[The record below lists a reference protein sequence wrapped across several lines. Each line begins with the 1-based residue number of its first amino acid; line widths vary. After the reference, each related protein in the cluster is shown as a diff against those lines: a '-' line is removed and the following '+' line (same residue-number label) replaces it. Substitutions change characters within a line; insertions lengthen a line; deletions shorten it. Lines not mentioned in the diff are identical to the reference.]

1 MIDTLDIAPTV
12 AEALARG
19 APVVALESTIISH
32 GLPWPENLDT
42 ARALGAAIT
51 NEGAV
56 PATIAIR
63 GGRIVVGCD
72 DAHLE
77 ELAHGTGIRKVSRRD
92 LAAVVAQGG
101 DGATTVAGTMIVAA
115 MAGIPIMATGGIG
128 GVHRGA
134 ADTFDI
140 SADLAELSL
149 SRVTVVCS
157 GAKSILDLPKT
168 LEVLETNGV
177 PVIGFGTDR
186 FPAFHCRDSGLA
198 LEARADTPEDAARII
213 AAQRR
218 LGLAGGLVIANP
230 VPAADEI
237 AMAELDAW
245 TASANDQARAQGI
258 SGKDLTPY
266 LLDRLADLSGG
277 RTIKTNMAL
286 VRNNAAL
293 AARIVIALAGA
304 GDGAEDGAGKGKA

>member
-1 MIDTLDIAPTV
+1 MIDALDIQPRV
-12 AEALARG
+12 AEALADGR
-19 APVVALESTIISH
+19 PVVALESTIISH
-32 GLPWPENLDT
+32 GLPWPENLET
-42 ARALGAAIT
+42 AHALGAAIT
-51 NEGAV
+51 DEAGV
-56 PATIAIR
+56 PATIAVR
-63 GGRIVVGCD
+63 GGRLVVGCD

-77 ELAHGTGIRKVSRRD
+77 KLARGAGITKVSRRD

-101 DGATTVAGTMIVAA
+101 DGATTVAGTMIVAQ

-140 SADLAELSL
+140 SADLAELSQT
-149 SRVTVVCS
+149 SVAVVCS

-177 PVIGFGTDR
+177 PVIGFGTDK
-186 FPAFHCRDSGLA
+186 FPAFHCRDSGLR

-213 AAQRR
+213 TNQRR
-218 LGLAGGLVIANP
+218 LGLGGGLVIANP

-237 AMAELDAW
+237 AMDELDAW
-245 TASANDQARAQGI
+245 TASANESARAQGI
-258 SGKDLTPY
+258 TGKDLTPY

-277 RTIKTNMAL
+277 RTIKTNVAL
-286 VRNNAAL
+286 VSNNAAV
-293 AARIVIALAGA
+293 AARIAAA
-304 GDGAEDGAGKGKA
+304 MTRDGAGEGKA

>member
-1 MIDTLDIAPTV
+1 MTDALEIAPRV

-19 APVVALESTIISH
+19 GPVVALESTLISH
-32 GLPWPENLDT
+32 GLPWPDNLDT
-42 ARALGAAIT
+42 ARAVDAAIT
-51 NEGAV
+51 KEGAV
-56 PATIAIR
+56 PATIAVR
-63 GGRIVVGCD
+63 GGRLVVGCD

-77 ELAHGTGIRKVSRRD
+77 ELARGAGIRKVSRRD

-101 DGATTVAGTMIVAA
+101 NGATTVAGTMIIAA

-140 SADLAELSL
+140 SADLAELS
-149 SRVTVVCS
+149 RTGVAVVCS

-186 FPAFHCRDSGLA
+186 FPAFHCRDRGLR
-198 LEARADTPEDAARII
+198 LEVRADAPEDAARII

-218 LGLAGGLVIANP
+218 LGRGGGLVIANP

-245 TASANDQARAQGI
+245 IAGANDQARAQGI
-258 SGKDLTPY
+258 MGKDLTPY
-266 LLDRLADLSGG
+266 LLDRLADLSAG
-277 RTIKTNMAL
+277 RTTKTNMAL
-286 VRNNAAL
+286 VRNNAAV
-293 AARIVIALAGA
+293 AARIAVALA
-304 GDGAEDGAGKGKA
+304 GDGAGEGRAQ

>member
-1 MIDTLDIAPTV
+1 MIDALDIAPPV

-42 ARALGAAIT
+42 ARALVAAIT
-51 NEGAV
+51 NEGAL

-63 GGRIVVGCD
+63 RGRLVVGCD

-92 LAAVVAQGG
+92 LAAVVAQSA
-101 DGATTVAGTMIVAA
+101 DGATTVAGTMIVAH

-140 SADLAELSL
+140 SADLAELSQT
-149 SRVTVVCS
+149 RVAVVCS

-198 LEARADTPEDAARII
+198 LEARADTPEEAARII
-213 AAQRR
+213 SAQRR

-237 AMAELDAW
+237 AMEELNAW
-245 TASANDQARAQGI
+245 TAAANDQAIAEGI
-258 SGKDLTPY
+258 AGKDLTPY

-293 AARIVIALAGA
+293 AARIAVALAEIGA
-304 GDGAEDGAGKGKA
+304 GEGKAQ